1 MLFMICVFALQ
12 DVIEFISSEH
22 AEGMLKMFYDYL
34 LMNFIYSFR
43 FKVHIFVC
51 LFISVSEDQSYN
63 EAAQTLLTIGNLSH
77 VSQSE
82 QNQVDIRDH
91 VTG

>member
-43 FKVHIFVC
+43 FKVHIFC
-51 LFISVSEDQSYN
+51 FFLFQYLKIR
-63 EAAQTLLTIGNLSH
+63 ATTRLLKPC
-77 VSQSE
+77 
-82 QNQVDIRDH
+82 
-91 VTG
+91 

>member
-22 AEGMLKMFYDYL
+22 AEGMLKMYCDYL

-43 FKVHIFVC
+43 FKVHIFC
-51 LFISVSEDQSYN
+51 LSFYFSV
-63 EAAQTLLTIGNLSH
+63 
-77 VSQSE
+77 
-82 QNQVDIRDH
+82 
-91 VTG
+91 